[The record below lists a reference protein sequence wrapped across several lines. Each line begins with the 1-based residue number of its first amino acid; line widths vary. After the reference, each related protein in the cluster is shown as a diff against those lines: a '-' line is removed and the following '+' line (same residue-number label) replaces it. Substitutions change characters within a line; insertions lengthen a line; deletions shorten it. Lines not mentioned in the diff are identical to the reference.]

1 MAWPQKNKNNFQFQ
15 QQNVMLKKILKWTG
29 IIISSLLAIVL
40 VFYAVAYFNT
50 ESRINKVY
58 DVKLQ
63 KLVIPTDSASYNE
76 GKHIAENRGCLGCH
90 GQNLSGGIVFFDE
103 TSPLGILAT
112 ANLTTGKGGINYSD
126 EDWVRALRHG
136 LAKDNKSVWFMPS
149 NEVCNI
155 SNHDMAALICFL
167 KQQPPVDKIVPAKSI
182 KPLTRILVFLDKF
195 NLFPAEIIDHNAVY
209 KDTVAAT
216 VTAAYGGYLTT
227 SCQGC
232 HGAQMKGNPPHGD
245 NEPPI
250 PNISST
256 GVVGKWTETDFLT
269 ALHTGKTPEG
279 KQLSDYMPWKAL
291 TYTDDELKAIYLYLH
306 GLK

>member
-1 MAWPQKNKNNFQFQ
+1 
-15 QQNVMLKKILKWTG
+15 MLKKILKWMG
-29 IIISSLLAIVL
+29 IIIGSLLLLIGI
-40 VFYAVAYFNT
+40 FYTVVYFNT

-58 DVKLQ
+58 DVKLE
-63 KLVIPTDSASYNE
+63 KLVIPNDSAAYKE

-90 GQNLSGGIVFFDE
+90 GQNLAGGIVFFDE
-103 TSPLGILAT
+103 KSPLGILAT
-112 ANLTTGKGGINYSD
+112 ANLTSGKGGVNYTD

-136 LAKDNKSVWFMPS
+136 LGKDNKSVWFMPS
-149 NEVCNI
+149 NEVCHI
-155 SNHDMAALICFL
+155 SNHEMAALISFL
-167 KQQPPVDKIVPAKSI
+167 KQQPPVDKIVPEKSI
-182 KPLTRILVFLDKF
+182 KPLARVLVFLDKF
-195 NLFPAEIIDHNAVY
+195 SLFPAEVIDHNAEY
-209 KDTVAAT
+209 KDIVTPA
-216 VTAAYGGYLTT
+216 VTADYGYYLST

-232 HGAQMKGNPPHGD
+232 HGPVFKGNPPHGD

-256 GVVGKWTETDFLT
+256 GDVGKWKESDFIT

-279 KQLSDYMPWKAL
+279 KLLSDAMPWKAL